1 MGHLGRCTALAEI
14 LTERGEA
21 VQLIINSDST
31 FPNWN
36 FPCEVIQTNWLEPKE
51 IDQLWKSKNFNTE
64 KETLKIFIDSYLA
77 SKEIYHNLKD
87 RCKELVCIDDDN
99 RLEYPVGS
107 TILNPGYPGLF
118 FTYDKTKYKVITGK
132 EEVLLRKPFREMF
145 EIPKRNHPPKKVLV
159 TLGGAD
165 PNSYSERFLEI
176 LVTHF
181 PNLEKHFVI
190 GAGFTNE
197 DTLRSLADQKT
208 SFYRN
213 LSATEMRDLML
224 SVDFAVT
231 AGGQTTYE
239 LDRCRVPMVIIQTAD
254 NQAGNIRGFVEFQG
268 VKVIRESRDFIDLL
282 DLKTL

>member
-1 MGHLGRCTALAEI
+1 
-14 LTERGEA
+14 
-21 VQLIINSDST
+21 
-31 FPNWN
+31 
-36 FPCEVIQTNWLEPKE
+36 
-51 IDQLWKSKNFNTE
+51 
-64 KETLKIFIDSYLA
+64 
-77 SKEIYHNLKD
+77 
-87 RCKELVCIDDDN
+87 
-99 RLEYPVGS
+99 
-107 TILNPGYPGLF
+107 
-118 FTYDKTKYKVITGK
+118 
-132 EEVLLRKPFREMF
+132 MF